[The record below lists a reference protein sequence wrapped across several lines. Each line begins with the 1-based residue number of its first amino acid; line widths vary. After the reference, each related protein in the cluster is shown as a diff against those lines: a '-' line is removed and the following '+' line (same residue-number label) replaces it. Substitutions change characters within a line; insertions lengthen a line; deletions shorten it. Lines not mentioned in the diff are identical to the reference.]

1 MTDDITKK
9 QLDFAREYVLT
20 GNASEA
26 YRRAYNAENM
36 NNDTIR
42 VKACNLLKQ
51 DNIRI
56 TVEALNAVA
65 QREIENNFK
74 YDVLTSFKKLE
85 DIQSLALKPSG
96 KFKTLDLQS
105 ALRAE
110 EMKGRLYGLYVE
122 KKEIDNKISFTDF
135 LNELDYNTNTDSADF
150 TQ

>member
-1 MTDDITKK
+1 MTENITKK
-9 QLDFAREYVLT
+9 QLNFSREYVLT

-26 YRRAYNAENM
+26 YRRAYSAEKM

-56 TVEALNAVA
+56 TVDALTAVA
-65 QREIENNFK
+65 TREIEQNFK
-74 YDVLTSFKKLE
+74 YDVLNSFKKFD
-85 DIQSLALKPSG
+85 DIQNMALTPSG
-96 KFKTLDLQS
+96 KFKTRDLQS

-122 KKEIDNKISFTDF
+122 KQQINNSICFTDF
-135 LNELDYNTNTDSADF
+135 LNELYTGTDEDGANAM
-150 TQ
+150 

>member
-1 MTDDITKK
+1 MNEITKK
-9 QLDFAREYVLT
+9 QLNFAREYVLT

-36 NNDTIR
+36 SNDTIR
-42 VKACNLLKQ
+42 VKACNLLKK
-51 DNIRI
+51 DNIRV
-56 TVEALNAVA
+56 TVEALNQVA
-65 QREIENNFK
+65 QKEIETNFK

-85 DIQSLALKPSG
+85 TIQELALTPSG

-110 EMKGRLYGLYVE
+110 EMKGRLYGLYVD
-122 KKEIDNKISFTDF
+122 KKEVDNKISFTDF
-135 LNELDYNTNTDSADF
+135 LNELDRNADTDGTDF